1 MIWDLQLKDI
11 VRDHLR
17 VRSKNEKVRDVWL
30 QAGVRKALSD
40 YLEIRLPTD
49 RNYVFTSRR
58 GRMSYENIRQRMAR
72 VASMVGVRFHNHM
85 ARHAYAT

>member
-1 MIWDLQLKDI
+1 MGILYYGDNLEIMRK
-11 VRDHLR
+11 HL
-17 VRSKNEKVRDVWL
+17 D
-30 QAGVRKALSD
+30 
-40 YLEIRLPTD
+40 IRLPTD